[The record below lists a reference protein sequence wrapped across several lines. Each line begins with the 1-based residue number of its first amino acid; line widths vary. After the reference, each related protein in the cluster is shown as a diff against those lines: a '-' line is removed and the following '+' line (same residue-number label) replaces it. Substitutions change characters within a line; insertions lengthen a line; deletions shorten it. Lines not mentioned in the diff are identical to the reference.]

1 MRLPE
6 LWAGYECT
14 VNRLGENY
22 MDQLELSGHA
32 QRESDL
38 DLLREIGITAVR
50 YPVLW
55 ERVAPNGLATADWS
69 WSNRRLQKLRELNIK
84 PIVGLLHHGSGPRHT
99 NLLDPRF
106 PELFAEYARA
116 VAERYPWVESYTP
129 INEPLTTARFSALYG
144 HWYPHARDDRSFVL
158 VLLNECRATILAMR
172 EIRKVNPQAQL
183 IQTEDLGKTHSTPQL
198 AYQTEFEN
206 ERRWLTFDLLCGRLD
221 QKHPLRK
228 RFTSLGI
235 TDQELDWFL
244 ENAQPP
250 DIMGFNYYLSSERFL
265 DHRIDLY
272 PGCPAG
278 GNGRDTY
285 VDVEAARILK
295 EGISG
300 AGLLLREAWDR
311 YGLPLALTEVH
322 NGCTRE
328 EQVRWFVE
336 QYNSAA
342 ALAAQGIDVRAV
354 TAWALLGSFNW
365 NTLVTRDGVYEPGAY
380 DLRAPKP
387 RPTLMVPI
395 LREIAAKKPPSHPV
409 LKSAGWWHKPSRH
422 IFGVCHSGR
431 ATPSHRRSPVKLQKH
446 AQPILITGR
455 TGTLGRAFARICND
469 RGLEHEVLSRAQ
481 MDIADLESVNAALD
495 RWNPWA
501 VVNTAGYVRV
511 DDAEFESERC
521 MRENAVGPAM
531 LALACES
538 RGINLVSFSSDLVFD
553 GEKSTPYVESD
564 PVRPLNV
571 YGHSKAEAER
581 SVAALSPHALMI
593 RTSAFF
599 GPWDQYNFVTAT
611 LKALASG
618 EEVTAVSDYTVSPT
632 YVPDLVH
639 ASLDLLLDGAGGI
652 WHLANQGA
660 VTWSELARLAA
671 EVAGVSTARLT
682 HSRNAQ
688 WNSSAVRPGYSVLAS
703 ERGNLMPPLINAL
716 ERYFACPDVP
726 WKASASRVEYED
738 GLAA

>member
-1 MRLPE
+1 MNSIQPIRETMRLPE

-387 RPTLMVPI
+387 RPTLM
-395 LREIAAKKPPSHPV
+395 
-409 LKSAGWWHKPSRH
+409 
-422 IFGVCHSGR
+422 
-431 ATPSHRRSPVKLQKH
+431 
-446 AQPILITGR
+446 
-455 TGTLGRAFARICND
+455 
-469 RGLEHEVLSRAQ
+469 
-481 MDIADLESVNAALD
+481 
-495 RWNPWA
+495 
-501 VVNTAGYVRV
+501 
-511 DDAEFESERC
+511 
-521 MRENAVGPAM
+521 
-531 LALACES
+531 
-538 RGINLVSFSSDLVFD
+538 
-553 GEKSTPYVESD
+553 
-564 PVRPLNV
+564 
-571 YGHSKAEAER
+571 
-581 SVAALSPHALMI
+581 
-593 RTSAFF
+593 
-599 GPWDQYNFVTAT
+599 
-611 LKALASG
+611 
-618 EEVTAVSDYTVSPT
+618 
-632 YVPDLVH
+632 
-639 ASLDLLLDGAGGI
+639 
-652 WHLANQGA
+652 
-660 VTWSELARLAA
+660 
-671 EVAGVSTARLT
+671 
-682 HSRNAQ
+682 
-688 WNSSAVRPGYSVLAS
+688 
-703 ERGNLMPPLINAL
+703 
-716 ERYFACPDVP
+716 
-726 WKASASRVEYED
+726 
-738 GLAA
+738 